1 MNSRIKN
8 EQDKVNVSILADRRI
23 VTVWNQEIRKK
34 TSAKT
39 RSTSEVMER
48 QEANTSVNQTKEY
61 TMVVLNK

>member
-39 RSTSEVMER
+39 RSTSELMER
-48 QEANTSVNQTKEY
+48 REANTPIKQTKRY
-61 TMVVLNK
+61 TMVILNK